1 MSATSPTIP
10 KAGEDGRGSRSH
22 HRRASGTR
30 GMSITLRLTLLFT
43 AVSTAVLLALGLLIG
58 NTVERHFVEQDMEV
72 INGKLLLAANLIGQ
86 VRTAADLDGLQMQF
100 ANSLVG
106 HHGLSMMVR
115 NTHAEILFATAAA
128 NFPPSL
134 LEHATMEKSPRPQAW
149 QRQESPDT
157 QHQRGIAVL
166 VPTAIPGMPPLLVAV
181 AVDITHHEHFMASF
195 RRTLWLF
202 VAIAAAL
209 AGLLGWAAVRRG
221 LSPLQ
226 AIRQGAAGVTAS
238 RLDYRLPVDSIPV
251 ELADLAET
259 LNDMLARLEDSFQR
273 LKDFSSDLAHELRT
287 PISNLMT
294 ETQVALTRA
303 RSPDEYREVLASN
316 AEEYERLAR
325 MVGDMLF
332 LAQAEHGLV
341 VPSREPVDLADE
353 VRELFD
359 FFDALADE
367 KNLELSLTGSGRI
380 SGDRLMLRRALANLI
395 SNAIR
400 HPPADASI
408 HVRIEATDG
417 GTTLVIENSGE
428 PIPEEHLS
436 RIFDRFYRVDPSRHH
451 GNEGAGLGLA
461 ITRSIVRA
469 HGGEISVR
477 STADCTCFEIRLA
490 R

>member
-1 MSATSPTIP
+1 MSP
-10 KAGEDGRGSRSH
+10 RGK
-22 HRRASGTR
+22 
-30 GMSITLRLTLLFT
+30 SITLRLTLLFT
-43 AVSTAVLLALGLLIG
+43 SASTAVLLALGLLIG
-58 NTVERHFVEQDMEV
+58 NAVEQHFVEQDMDLM
-72 INGKLLLAANLIGQ
+72 NGKLHLAAHLLEKIQ
-86 VRTAADLDGLQMQF
+86 TPTEFATLPAQF
-100 ANSLVG
+100 DDALVG
-106 HHGLSMMVR
+106 HHDLDVVVNDAAGQ
-115 NTHAEILFATAAA
+115 TLFATAGVG
-128 NFPPSL
+128 FPPTL
-134 LEHATMEKSPRPQAW
+134 LARNAVTNPPRPEFW
-149 QRQESPDT
+149 QQDGPSGRQPR
-157 QHQRGIAVL
+157 RGISAL
-166 VPTAIPGMPPLLVAV
+166 LPTGIPGGSPVLVAV

-202 VAIAAAL
+202 VAVAAAL

-221 LSPLQ
+221 LAPLH

-238 RLDYRLPVDSIPV
+238 RLDYRLPLDAVPL
-251 ELADLAET
+251 ELAALAET

-341 VPSREPVDLADE
+341 VPSREPVDLANE

-359 FFDALADE
+359 FFDALAEE
-367 KNLELSLTGSGRI
+367 KSLQLSLTGSGQI
-380 SGDRLMLRRALANLI
+380 SGDKLMLRRALANLL

-400 HPPADASI
+400 HTPAGGSI
-408 HVRIEATDG
+408 RVAIGLTDRG
-417 GTTLVIENSGE
+417 AMLAIENNGE
-428 PIPEEHLS
+428 PIPPEHLS
-436 RIFDRFYRVDPSRHH
+436 RIFDRFYRADPSRHH

-461 ITRSIVRA
+461 ITRSIVQA
-469 HGGEISVR
+469 HGGEIFAH
-477 STADCTCFEIRLA
+477 STADGVRFEIRLG